1 MGWQWHQLD
10 HMQIICILL
19 QTDNHANTSSLI
31 FLQAECF
38 SWCPTNSVKAW
49 KTVMQLHKTSS
60 AICIITS
67 SLKWQVPLNKLS
79 VDEVCAILLLWTGIH
94 FLGNAVPSV
103 MKYTSVSGAGLMDP
117 SLILYSSAI
126 KIDYNVHRLDHLTVE
141 DNLADGVLVIR
152 CLLMYFSR
160 SVIIIWFPLP
170 PSVQWWLPVG

>member
-79 VDEVCAILLLWTGIH
+79 WVTFTTYVSKVCWRGVCHFVVVNRNPLSWQCSAERNEVHVCLWSRANGPIPHTLLIRHQNWLQCPSTWSLDSGGQLGGWCSGNSMFVDVFFT
-94 FLGNAVPSV
+94 
-103 MKYTSVSGAGLMDP
+103 
-117 SLILYSSAI
+117 
-126 KIDYNVHRLDHLTVE
+126 
-141 DNLADGVLVIR
+141 
-152 CLLMYFSR
+152 
-160 SVIIIWFPLP
+160 
-170 PSVQWWLPVG
+170 